1 MTTSNPAVEAAI
13 TPSARVPQRP
23 RAGRK
28 ALDWP
33 TIAVVAVVLLILGLL
48 IIYPLVVIFSQAF
61 SQQGWAVVSSIV
73 TSPVNR
79 QIVVN
84 TFVLGIVVGV
94 LGTLLGFVLAYIQV
108 NVAFKGKKWFHL
120 LCLLPVVSPPF
131 AVATAIITLLGR
143 RGIITHGLLGLET
156 SIYGLPGLALV
167 LVLSFFPVAYMN
179 FKGMLENLDPALDDA
194 SANLGASK
202 WQTFWKVTLP
212 MLVPGFA
219 ASFLLLFVEA
229 IADLANPLV
238 IGGDFTVLASRAYIA
253 ITGEYDVAAG
263 SAYSLVLLM
272 PALLVFVIQQYW
284 VSRRSSVSV
293 TGKPAGQRRLIT
305 HPSGRVPLL
314 AFGLLIAL
322 FVVGIY
328 VTVILGAFTKILGVN
343 NEFTLGNFA
352 YVLSGIG
359 NESITD
365 TTLLA
370 LIATP
375 IAGLL
380 GMVMAW
386 LVVRKVKRGA
396 AWLDFLGMLG
406 LAVPGT
412 VVGIGYAI
420 AFNTPL
426 RFELGGTTYQFLPAL
441 GGGAAMLGGAMAI
454 VMVYVIRSLPAGQ
467 RSGIA
472 ALQQIDPSIDEA
484 AASLGA
490 ESVTAFRTITL
501 PLIRPAFLSGLMYA
515 FARSM
520 TTLSPIIFITT
531 PQTKIMTKQILA
543 EVDAGRFG
551 NAFAFC
557 TLLLLIVL
565 GVMGLMS
572 VIVHGRSDVRTQ
584 QIGAGA

>member
-13 TPSARVPQRP
+13 VHDAKVPRP
-23 RAGRK
+23 VRSRRK
-28 ALDWP
+28 ATDSP
-33 TIAVVAVVLLILGLL
+33 TAAVVAVVLLILGLL
-48 IIYPLVVIFSQAF
+48 IIYPLASIFGQALSQ
-61 SQQGWAVVSSIV
+61 SGWAVIQSVV

-84 TFVLGIVVGV
+84 TFVLGIVVG
-94 LGTLLGFVLAYIQV
+94 LIGTLLGFLLAYVQV
-108 NVAFKGKKWFHL
+108 KVAFRGKKLFHL
-120 LCLLPVVSPPF
+120 LCLLPVVAPPF

-143 RGIITHGLLGLET
+143 RGIITHGLLGLDIN
-156 SIYGLPGLALV
+156 IYGLPGLTLV

-179 FKGMLENLDPALDDA
+179 FKGLLENLDPALDDA
-194 SANLGASK
+194 SANLGASN
-202 WQTFWKVTLP
+202 WQTFWKVTVP

-219 ASFLLLFVEA
+219 ACFLLLFVEA

-238 IGGDFTVLASRAYIA
+238 IGGDFTVLALRAFIA

-263 SAYSLVLLM
+263 SAYSLVLLL

-284 VSRRSSVSV
+284 VGRRSTVAV

-305 HPSGRVPLL
+305 SPTGRVPLL
-314 AFGLLIAL
+314 AFGTLVLASVL
-322 FVVGIY
+322 GIY
-328 VTVILGAFTKILGVN
+328 VTVIVGGFTKILGVN

-420 AFNTPL
+420 AFSTPL
-426 RFELGGTTYQFLPAL
+426 ILGNRMFLPAL
-441 GGGAAMLGGAMAI
+441 GGGAAMFGGAMAI
-454 VMVYVIRSLPAGQ
+454 VMVYVIRSLPSGQ

-490 ESVTAFRTITL
+490 QSVTAFRTITL
-501 PLIRPAFLSGLMYA
+501 PLIRPAFLSGLIYA

-531 PQTKIMTKQILA
+531 PQTKIMTKQILS

-557 TLLLLIVL
+557 TLLLLIVVS
-565 GVMGLMS
+565 VMGLMS
-572 VIVHGRSDVRTQ
+572 LLVHGRNDVRTQ
-584 QIGAGA
+584 IGAAA

>member
-1 MTTSNPAVEAAI
+1 MTTSNPAVDAAI
-13 TPSARVPQRP
+13 TPSARAPQRL

-48 IIYPLVVIFSQAF
+48 IIYPLAVIFSQAF
-61 SQQGWAVVSSIV
+61 SQQGWSVVSSIV

-79 QIVVN
+79 QIVAN
-84 TFVLGIVVGV
+84 TFILGTVVGV
-94 LGTLLGFVLAYIQV
+94 LGTLLGFILAYIQV

-156 SIYGLPGLALV
+156 NIYGLPGLTLV

-179 FKGMLENLDPALDDA
+179 FKGLLENLDPALDDA

-202 WQTFWKVTLP
+202 WQTFWKVTVP

-284 VSRRSSVSV
+284 VSRRSSVAV

-314 AFGLLIAL
+314 AFGLL
-322 FVVGIY
+322 VVLSVLGIY

-343 NEFTLGNFA
+343 NEFTLANFA

-380 GMVMAW
+380 GMIMAW

-426 RFELGGTTYQFLPAL
+426 IVGNRMFLPAL
-441 GGGAAMLGGAMAI
+441 GGGAAMFGGAMAI
-454 VMVYVIRSLPAGQ
+454 VMVYIIRSLPAGQ

-572 VIVHGRSDVRTQ
+572 ILVHGRNDVRTQ

>member
-1 MTTSNPAVEAAI
+1 MKGGLGFTGQSPSAACRSVWQTPLAAI
-13 TPSARVPQRP
+13 FT
-23 RAGRK
+23 
-28 ALDWP
+28 
-33 TIAVVAVVLLILGLL
+33 
-48 IIYPLVVIFSQAF
+48 QAF
-61 SQQGWAVVSSIV
+61 SPEGLKVITTVI
-73 TSPVNR
+73 TSAVNR
-79 QIVVN
+79 QIVWN
-84 TFVLGIVVGV
+84 TFVLGVLVGV
-94 LGTLLGFVLAYIQV
+94 LGTLLGFLLAYVQV
-108 NVAFKGKKWFHL
+108 KVAFKNKRLFHI

-156 SIYGLPGLALV
+156 SIYGLPGLTLV

-194 SANLGASK
+194 SSNLGASG
-202 WQTFWKVTLP
+202 WQTFWRVTLP

-238 IGGDFTVLASRAYIA
+238 IGGDYTVLASRAYIA
-253 ITGEYDVAAG
+253 ITGEYDVSAG
-263 SAYSLVLLM
+263 AAYSIVLLM
-272 PALLVFVIQQYW
+272 PAVLVFVVQQYW
-284 VSRRSSVSV
+284 VSRTSTVTV
-293 TGKPAGQRRLIT
+293 TGKPAGKPRLI
-305 HPSGRVPLL
+305 HDPRGRIPLL
-314 AFGLLIAL
+314 
-322 FVVGIY
+322 VVGVAILAVVVSIY
-328 VTVILGAFTKILGVN
+328 LTVVVGAFTKILGVN
-343 NEFTLGNFA
+343 NEFTLDNFR

-359 NESITD
+359 NESILD

-370 LIATP
+370 IIATP
-375 IAGLL
+375 IAGVL

-386 LVVRKVKRGA
+386 LIVRKVKRGSGL
-396 AWLDFLGMLG
+396 LDFLGMLG

-426 RFELGGTTYQFLPAL
+426 QFTVGGTTIQVLPAL
-441 GGGAAMLGGAMAI
+441 GGGAAIFGGAMAI
-454 VMVYVIRSLPAGQ
+454 VMVYIIRSLPSGQ

-490 ESVTAFRTITL
+490 ESFTTFRTITL
-501 PLIRPAFLSGLMYA
+501 PLIRPAFLAGLIYA

-531 PQTKIMTKQILA
+531 PSTKIMTKQILA

-557 TLLLLIVL
+557 VLLLLIVVS
-565 GVMGLMS
+565 VMGAMS
-572 VIVHGRSDVRTQ
+572 LLLRGRNDVRT

>member
-1 MTTSNPAVEAAI
+1 MTTSNPAAVAAAV
-13 TPSARVPQRP
+13 PSAQTP
-23 RAGRK
+23 RARGRRK
-28 ALDWP
+28 ALDVS
-33 TIAVVAVVLLILGLL
+33 TVVVVAVVVVLLAILIL
-48 IIYPLVVIFSQAF
+48 YPLAAIFGQAF
-61 SQQGWAVVSSIV
+61 SPEG
-73 TSPVNR
+73 TSVIATVLTSAVNR
-79 QIVVN
+79 QIVMN
-84 TFVLGIVVGV
+84 TFILGVLVGV
-94 LGTLLGFVLAYIQV
+94 LGTVLGFLLAYVQV
-108 NVAFKGKKWFHL
+108 KVAFKNKRLFHI

-156 SIYGLPGLALV
+156 SIYGLPGLTLV

-194 SANLGASK
+194 SANLGASG

-263 SAYSLVLLM
+263 AAYSLVLLM
-272 PALLVFVIQQYW
+272 PAVLVFVVQQYW
-284 VSRRSSVSV
+284 VSRTSTVTV
-293 TGKPAGQRRLIT
+293 TGKPAGKPRLI
-305 HPSGRVPLL
+305 HDPRGRIPLL
-314 AFGLLIAL
+314 VVGVTILAV
-322 FVVGIY
+322 VVGIY
-328 VTVILGAFTKILGVN
+328 LTVIIGAFTKILGVN
-343 NEFTLGNFA
+343 NEFTLDNFR

-359 NESITD
+359 NESILD

-370 LIATP
+370 IIATP
-375 IAGLL
+375 IAGVL

-386 LVVRKVKRGA
+386 LIVRKIKRGSGL
-396 AWLDFLGMLG
+396 LDFLGMLG

-426 RFELGGTTYQFLPAL
+426 QFTIGGTTIQLLPAL
-441 GGGAAMLGGAMAI
+441 GGGAAIFGGAMAI
-454 VMVYVIRSLPAGQ
+454 VMVYIIRSLPSGQ

-490 ESVTAFRTITL
+490 ESFTTFRTITL
-501 PLIRPAFLSGLMYA
+501 PLIRPAFLAGLIYA

-531 PQTKIMTKQILA
+531 PSTKIMTKQILA

-557 TLLLLIVL
+557 VLLLLIVVT
-565 GVMGLMS
+565 VMGAMS
-572 VIVHGRSDVRTQ
+572 LLLRGRNDVRT

>member
-1 MTTSNPAVEAAI
+1 MAMSNPAAEAALVP
-13 TPSARVPQRP
+13 TARTP
-23 RAGRK
+23 RARGRRK
-28 ALDWP
+28 ALDVS
-33 TIAVVAVVLLILGLL
+33 TVVVVAVVLVVLAILIL
-48 IIYPLVVIFSQAF
+48 YPLAAIFGQAF
-61 SQQGWAVVSSIV
+61 SPEGVKVMTSVV
-73 TSPVNR
+73 TSVVNR
-79 QIVVN
+79 QIVLN
-84 TFVLGIVVGV
+84 TFVLGILVGL
-94 LGTLLGFVLAYIQV
+94 LGTLLGFLLAYIQV
-108 NVAFKGKKWFHL
+108 KVDFRGKKIFHI

-131 AVATAIITLLGR
+131 AVATAVITLLGR
-143 RGIITHGLLGLET
+143 RGIITHGILGLET
-156 SIYGLPGLALV
+156 NIYGLPGLTLV

-194 SANLGASK
+194 SSNLGASG

-212 MLVPGFA
+212 LMVPGFA

-238 IGGDFTVLASRAYIA
+238 IGGDYTVLASRAFIA

-263 SAYSLVLLM
+263 AAYSLVLLM

-284 VSRRSSVSV
+284 VSRSSTVTV
-293 TGKPAGQRRLIT
+293 TGKPAGKPRLIT
-305 HPSGRVPLL
+305 DPAGRIP
-314 AFGLLIAL
+314 LLIAG
-322 FVVGIY
+322 VVILALVAGIY
-328 VTVILGAFTKILGVN
+328 LTVIVGAFTKILGVN
-343 NEFTLGNFA
+343 NEFTLDNFR

-359 NESITD
+359 NESIVD
-365 TTLLA
+365 TTMLA

-386 LVVRKVKRGA
+386 LIVRKVKRGSGL
-396 AWLDFLGMLG
+396 LDFLGMLG

-426 RFELGGTTYQFLPAL
+426 RFTIGGTTFQLLPAL
-441 GGGAAMLGGAMAI
+441 GGGAAIFGGAMAI
-454 VMVYVIRSLPAGQ
+454 VMVYIIRSLPSGQ

-490 ESVTAFRTITL
+490 ESFTTFRTITL
-501 PLIRPAFLSGLMYA
+501 PLIRPAFLAGLIYA

-531 PQTKIMTKQILA
+531 PSTKIMTKQILA

-557 TLLLLIVL
+557 VLLLLIVVTVM
-565 GVMGLMS
+565 GVMSLLLR
-572 VIVHGRSDVRTQ
+572 GRNDVRT

>member
-1 MTTSNPAVEAAI
+1 MSVAVSTPEAAAAA
-13 TPSARVPQRP
+13 PASGAPP
-23 RAGRK
+23 RRRSGRR
-28 ALDWP
+28 ALDGP
-33 TIAVVAVVLLILGLL
+33 TLAVIVVVIAILTLLILF
-48 IIYPLVVIFSQAF
+48 PLVAIFSQAF
-61 SQQGWAVVSSIV
+61 SGQGWAVIRSVF
-73 TSPVNR
+73 TSAVNR
-79 QIVVN
+79 GIVAN
-84 TFVLGIVVGV
+84 TFVLGVLVGV
-94 LGTLLGFVLAYIQV
+94 IGTLLGFLLAYVQV
-108 NVAFKGKKWFHL
+108 NVAFRGKRLFHI

-143 RGIITHGLLGLET
+143 RGILTHGLFGLET
-156 SIYGLPGLALV
+156 SIYGLPGLTLV

-179 FKGMLENLDPALDDA
+179 FKGLLENLDPALDDA
-194 SANLGASK
+194 AANMGANK
-202 WQTFWKVTLP
+202 VQAFFTVTLP

-238 IGGDFTVLASRAYIA
+238 IGGDYTVLASRAFIA

-263 SAYSLVLLM
+263 SAYSLVLLI

-284 VSRRSSVSV
+284 VGRRSTVTV

-305 HPSGRVPLL
+305 ASSGRVLL
-314 AFGLLIAL
+314 LVVTVAVLAG
-322 FVVGIY
+322 VVGIY
-328 VTVILGAFTKILGVN
+328 VTVFVGAFTKILGVN
-343 NEFTLGNFA
+343 NEFTLANFA

-359 NESITD
+359 NEAITD

-370 LIATP
+370 FIATP

-380 GMVMAW
+380 GMLMAW
-386 LVVRKVKRGA
+386 LIVRKVRRGA
-396 AWLDFLGMLG
+396 ALLDFLGMLG

-426 RFELGGTTYQFLPAL
+426 IVGNRMFLPAL

-454 VMVYVIRSLPAGQ
+454 VMVYIIRSLPSGQ
-467 RSGIA
+467 RSGVA

-501 PLIRPAFLSGLMYA
+501 PLIRPAFLTGLIYA

-557 TLLLLIVL
+557 VVLLVIVL
-565 GVMGLMS
+565 AVMGILTF
-572 VIVHGRSDVRTQ
+572 VVRGRNDVRTQ
-584 QIGAGA
+584 IGTAA